1 MNARLSRQMTL
12 LGICAMAFYGIMLG
26 TGVFSIDIMPQFIIS
41 AVIFLSSGKIMR
53 KAARAMVRDEEE
65 EQDKRQKR
73 KEADWPWLTGLLNWT
88 AAFLIIG
95 LMAIFLMKPIG
106 VSLTDALKITT
117 APDQFFA
124 HAVP

>member
-12 LGICAMAFYGIMLG
+12 LGICAMAFYGVMLG
-26 TGVFSIDIMPQFIIS
+26 TGTFSTDIMPQFIIS
-41 AVIFLSSGKIMR
+41 AVIFLSSGRIM
-53 KAARAMVRDEEE
+53 KVAARSLARDDKEETCRPE
-65 EQDKRQKR
+65 R
-73 KEADWPWLTGLLNWT
+73 KEPDWPWLTVMLNCSAT
-88 AAFLIIG
+88 FLVIG

-106 VSLTDALKITT
+106 VSFAEALHFSV